1 MRALAALT
9 AAALAAL
16 LPGAAS
22 HGKSAAKNS
31 TLFRGDEFQRGRRDK
46 TLYGAD
52 NRLEESQVTD
62 AAVLAT
68 GAATAALVRA
78 SDLTFNQNT
87 RTWARRYTCETEEG
101 LIHGASIRLF
111 RLAAHTDVPALA
123 LALLALC
130 APPVSLEC
138 HCEAERRLCLQGRWT
153 TRARRMAAH
162 SARASGTGLSRAWP
176 RAPAR

>member
-87 RTWARRYTCETEEG
+87 RTWARRYTCETEKKASS
-101 LIHGASIRLF
+101 ASIRLF

-138 HCEAERRLCLQGRWT
+138 HCEAERRVCLLQGRWT
-153 TRARRMAAH
+153 TRARRMAAR